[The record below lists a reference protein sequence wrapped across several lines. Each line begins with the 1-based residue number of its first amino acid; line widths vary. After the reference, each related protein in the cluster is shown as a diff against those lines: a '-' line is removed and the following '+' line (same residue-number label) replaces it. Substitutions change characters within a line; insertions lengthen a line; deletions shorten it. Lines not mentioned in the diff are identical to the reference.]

1 MKQSD
6 KLNHILITS
15 FNLWKNPK
23 ESFHVAVN
31 DLIAYINKDKIRM
44 LKRICRN
51 KTETCE
57 IFSDCSDCQIHRE
70 LNKLRGNK

>member
-23 ESFHVAVN
+23 ESFHGAVK

-44 LKRICRN
+44 LKRICSNNSRN
-51 KTETCE
+51 CNM
-57 IFSDCSDCQIHRE
+57 FGDCPDCQIQRE
-70 LNKLRGNK
+70 LTKLRGNK